1 MSDSYSRSRLLM
13 SSDDT
18 ALLIV
23 DAQEKLLRV
32 IPHRDR
38 LVWNLTRLLT
48 GAQILQVPCLATEQ
62 YPEKLGPTVGE
73 LQPFVE
79 PLAGKLTF
87 SCCGQA
93 EFIEQLKGIEAQK
106 VVVAGIEAHVC
117 VMQTSLDLLSEGYEV
132 YVPVDAVGYLEGTGD
147 SDLDGE
153 VRNALELIEKLS
165 KSDRVRQ
172 TFIRYAFR
180 YFLGRNEMLSDS
192 QTLIEA
198 DRAYVDS
205 GGSFDSVI
213 VSLLTSDSFI
223 YRKEKSQTHEE

>member
-1 MSDSYSRSRLLM
+1 M

-48 GAQILQVPCLATEQ
+48 GAEILQVPCVATEQ
-62 YPEKLGPTVGE
+62 YPEKLGATVRE
-73 LQPFVE
+73 LQQFVE

-93 EFIEQLKGIEAQK
+93 EFVDQLKGIGVQK

-132 YVPVDAVGYLEGTGD
+132 YVPVDAVGSRYEVDCVTAQRRMESSGATLVTTEMTLFEWCREAGTAQFKQI
-147 SDLDGE
+147 SQL
-153 VRNALELIEKLS
+153 
-165 KSDRVRQ
+165 VRQ
-172 TFIRYAFR
+172 SPPAES
-180 YFLGRNEMLSDS
+180 NSDS
-192 QTLIEA
+192 
-198 DRAYVDS
+198 RS
-205 GGSFDSVI
+205 
-213 VSLLTSDSFI
+213 
-223 YRKEKSQTHEE
+223 